1 MHVATDGSFFLSLS
15 LSLSLSRHGAALKKN
30 IPNLSRTVLKET
42 IANDVE
48 DIKCGNNEIKIN
60 KPPSIK
66 SRKFSEAVDIEAVMR
81 PLLAQ
86 AKTNNTDNT
95 NDNKEAEIAK
105 YHTVHAKPT
114 SITLKNIY
122 LTYGWSQ
129 AVTFIVGGFPITPAV
144 AASPTMFSLGAD
156 DLGPQ
161 IGSVLLLFVFYLT
174 DFQIVCYIPK
184 PAFSAMLV
192 LSFFDMMITWFY
204 KSFFKTKDKREWIVV
219 PVRTVIIMTYRY
231 TLRENSLTCELTTKQ
246 TFSTFLSIGHRHL
259 RFCFRFTVSCV
270 YWYSIF
276 NIYLRGGLLSK
287 RCCQIRCEWAMHQ
300 FYNRTSISNG

>member
-1 MHVATDGSFFLSLS
+1 MYVTDSSFLS

-42 IANDVE
+42 TASDAE
-48 DIKCGNNEIKIN
+48 DSKHSNNEIKIN

-86 AKTNNTDNT
+86 AKNNNVDNT
-95 NDNKEAEIAK
+95 NDDKKAEIAK

-122 LTYGWSQ
+122 LAYGWSQ

-156 DLGPQ
+156 GLGPQ

-174 DFQIVCYIPK
+174 DFQIVGYIPK

-231 TLRENSLTCELTTKQ
+231 TLRENSLTCELTTKSSLL
-246 TFSTFLSIGHRHL
+246 FS
-259 RFCFRFTVSCV
+259 
-270 YWYSIF
+270 
-276 NIYLRGGLLSK
+276 IYRPSSFALL
-287 RCCQIRCEWAMHQ
+287 
-300 FYNRTSISNG
+300 F